1 MAKAC
6 KKCLLIIEKGSRC
19 PICKGKDLSSRF
31 KGEIIIFDPNNSKIA
46 KEINAKSPGK
56 YAIRVK

>member
-6 KKCLLIIEKGSRC
+6 KKCLLIVEKGTRC
-19 PICKGKDLSSRF
+19 PICKSKDLSQKY

>member
-6 KKCLLIIEKGSRC
+6 KKCLLIIEKGIRC
-19 PICKGKDLSSRF
+19 PICKSKDLSTNF
-31 KGEIIIFDPNNSKIA
+31 KGEIIIFDPKNSKIA
-46 KEINAKSPGK
+46 KEIKAKTPGR

>member
-1 MAKAC
+1 MKAC
-6 KKCLLIIEKGSRC
+6 KKCKIIVEKGSKC
-19 PICKGKDLSSRF
+19 PICKSKDLSTSY

-46 KEINAKSPGK
+46 KEINAKTPGT

>member
-1 MAKAC
+1 MSKAC
-6 KKCLLIIEKGSRC
+6 KTCLLIVEKGNEC
-19 PICKGKDLSSRF
+19 PICKSKDLSTSY

-46 KEINAKSPGK
+46 QEIKAKSPGN